1 MSLLGNIVGKA
12 VGSAVKHAAST
23 AGKKVSGGSSSGKSS
38 STKTSGGFN
47 SSSSGKSPNIPIA
60 GGGLMGGLA
69 NTVINTAKDVA
80 GSTLQQTA
88 PSAVGDTRY
97 TDANGNRQ
105 NGIYLSPYDQQ
116 FMSQEDLAKISAL
129 KAAAQAGTTSW
140 EDANKAAEAYRAKY
154 GYSGGADGSKYIPL
168 EGWTASPPTAPEI
181 PNAYEGYGDALK
193 SYQREQAELA
203 RRQFEASIQQA
214 QNSLSG
220 QKDTVNQQY
229 DELARQM
236 YIDRRMN
243 EKKLPQQM
251 AAMGY
256 NGGTTESAALGLQT
270 SYQDALRQGETAR
283 NSTLSSLDQAIINA
297 KLSGDIALAQQLTE
311 LAQNTMGLYTQSLG
325 NIQNTY
331 NQQAQLGMQA
341 GQMGYQ
347 AGQDALAQQN
357 YLKQLSYSQAMDE
370 WNKEQTSYDRKLELA
385 KTLAAYGDFSGFKA
399 MGYTDEQIAQMR
411 KDWVNQLYL

>member
-1 MSLLGNIVGKA
+1 M
-12 VGSAVKHAAST
+12 KHAAST
-23 AGKKVSGGSSSGKSS
+23 AGKKVSSSSSSGKSS

-154 GYSGGADGSKYIPL
+154 GYSGGPDGSKYIPL
-168 EGWTASPPTAPEI
+168 EGWTAPAPSAPQI

-193 SYQREQAELA
+193 SYQQEQEELA

-331 NQQAQLGMQA
+331 NQQAGLDMQA
-341 GQMGYQ
+341 GQWGYQ

-370 WNKEQTSYDRKLELA
+370 WNKEQSSYDRKLELA
-385 KTLAAYGDFSGFKA
+385 KTLAAYGDFSGFKS
-399 MGYTDEQIAQMR
+399 MGYTDAQIAQMR
-411 KDWVNQLYL
+411 KDWVTQLYL